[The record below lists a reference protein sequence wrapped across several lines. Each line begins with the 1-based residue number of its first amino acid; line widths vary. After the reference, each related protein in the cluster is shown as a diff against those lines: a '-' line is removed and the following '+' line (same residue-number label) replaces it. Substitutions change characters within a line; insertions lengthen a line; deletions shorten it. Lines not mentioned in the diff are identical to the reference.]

1 MERKWWTLVLSSIAT
16 FMLLLDIT
24 VVNVALPDIQR
35 DLDAS
40 LSSLQWVVDA
50 YSLMLA
56 AFLLTAGSLGDRLG
70 RRRVFSLGLGLF
82 TFASFL
88 CGIAGDPTL
97 LNLARGLQ
105 GIGGAAMFATS
116 LALIGQEFH
125 GKDRATAFG
134 VWGATVGGAVAIGPL
149 VGGLITEH
157 LGWEWIFFVNIPIGV
172 VAVALTEIRLAN
184 VAAQDPQR
192 IDLPGLATFSGGL
205 FLLIFGLIRGN
216 PEGWGSA
223 TIVACLAGS
232 AALLLAFVAIEAR
245 SSHPMLDLTLFRK
258 PAFNGVSAVA
268 FGLSAGMFAM
278 FLYLTIYMQGVL
290 DFSPLETGLH
300 FLPLT
305 VLSFVV
311 APISGKLSHR
321 VPIRFLV
328 GVGLGL
334 VGLGLLLMHGL
345 DADSD
350 VSALLPG
357 FLIAGVGIGITNPS
371 IGQVGDRRRARRPK
385 RGWARGST
393 RPSARS
399 GSPPASPRSARYS
412 SPRSTSKLSSL
423 LPDAPPGL
431 AEAVSSGGSRAAA
444 GIATA
449 RSASGGR
456 ARGQGRLRQR
466 LQRDPPDRRDP
477 LLRRRRPRLRPDP
490 LPGFRSIS
498 TRAGSRGTRP
508 CITPVAVGGA
518 RGGGARTGESA
529 STARPLVTGPAAP
542 GGTQRACSASCA
554 SRTCC

>member
-1 MERKWWTLVLSSIAT
+1 MERKWWTLVLISIAT

-56 AFLLTAGSLGDRLG
+56 ALLLTAGSLGDRLG
-70 RRRVFSLGLGLF
+70 RRRVFSLGFALF

-125 GKDRATAFG
+125 GRERATAFG

-157 LGWEWIFFVNIPIGV
+157 FGWEWIFFVNIPIGV
-172 VAVALTEIRLAN
+172 VAILLTEARLAN

-192 IDLPGLATFSGGL
+192 IDLPGLLTFSGGL

-216 PEGWGSA
+216 AEGWGSA
-223 TIVACLAGS
+223 PIAASLAAS
-232 AALLLAFVAIEAR
+232 AALLLAFVAVEAR
-245 SSHPMLDLTLFRK
+245 SGHPMLDLSLFRK

-290 DFSPLETGLH
+290 GYSPLETGLH

-305 VLSFVV
+305 VLSFI
-311 APISGKLSHR
+311 ASPIAGKLSHR

-328 GVGLGL
+328 GLGLGL
-334 VGLGLLLMHGL
+334 VGVGLMLMRGLGP
-345 DADSD
+345 DSEI
-350 VSALLPG
+350 SALLPG
-357 FLIAGVGIGITNPS
+357 FLVAGIGIGITNPG
-371 IGQVGDRRRARRPK
+371 IGQAAIAVVPAAKSGMGSGINTTFRQVGIAT
-385 RGWARGST
+385 GV
-393 RPSARS
+393 
-399 GSPPASPRSARYS
+399 ASLGAVFQSQVD
-412 SPRSTSKLSSL
+412 SKLSSL
-423 LPDAPPGL
+423 MPGAPPGL

-444 GIATA
+444 G
-449 RSASGGR
+449 
-456 ARGQGRLRQR
+456 
-466 LQRDPPDRRDP
+466 
-477 LLRRRRPRLRPDP
+477 
-490 LPGFRSIS
+490 
-498 TRAGSRGTRP
+498 
-508 CITPVAVGGA
+508 
-518 RGGGARTGESA
+518 
-529 STARPLVTGPAAP
+529 AAP
-542 GGTQRACSASCA
+542 PGQRVEVVHAAKVAFVSGLNEILLIGAVIALLGAALGFALVRSSDFVTTPEEA
-554 SRTCC
+554 EPAEPVPA